1 MEIRHS
7 IIKNNYDIGG
17 NSMIKGKYIIL
28 TLIAISIVT
37 ALLIV
42 SCAGEGG
49 GDGGITAAFVFKDQA
64 SGEPISGIPMIING
78 ETKTTD
84 ASGRVSVST
93 DSGSM
98 LLEGCID
105 SESLIALGYAPV
117 GVNAYFFRFTVTG
130 SFTHTMFLW
139 PDTGPD
145 YFDISGDVVDK
156 EGGAFGSG
164 EISIYSADG
173 RRIGQG
179 SVGDS
184 YTGWIFDYPNNRGN
198 LYFIVSEADG
208 DTYYTV
214 KNVTGEGVYDLSYD
228 GTDITISGDAGD
240 ADEGYA
246 LLQLGEELYT
256 IGWFSP
262 VESAYSVAAPHR
274 GTDTIRL
281 VIYKQ
286 DIQEN
291 DFTHLSAETFTETAS
306 ADLAFASGS
315 TVDPSV
321 WNHELSWNDGTR
333 TLTWNEAGN
342 ATSYQIEFFTAAP
355 ETLAQVFLEG
365 TSFTVP
371 SYIDLTGLDHIS
383 IIPSWSQVNQAEAF
397 IRTSKRTVV
406 GTDIYY
412 LNLKDTIYV
421 GPL

>member
-1 MEIRHS
+1 M
-7 IIKNNYDIGG
+7 K
-17 NSMIKGKYIIL
+17 KGKYIVI

-42 SCAGEGG
+42 SCAGGG
-49 GDGGITAAFVFKDQA
+49 GDGGITASFVFKDEA

-84 ASGRVSVST
+84 ASGLVSVST
-93 DSGSM
+93 ESGSM

-105 SESLIALGYAPV
+105 GESLIALGYSPV
-117 GVNAYFFRFTVTG
+117 GVNAFFFRFTVTG

-139 PDTGPD
+139 PVSEPD
-145 YFDISGDVVDK
+145 YFYISGEVVDK

-173 RRIGQG
+173 RRVGQG

-184 YTGWIFDYPNNRGN
+184 YNGYICDYPNNRGN
-198 LYFIVSEADG
+198 LYFIVSEAEG

-214 KNVTGEGVYDLSYD
+214 KNVTGEGTYDLLYD
-228 GTDITISGDAGD
+228 GTDITLSGDAGD

-262 VESAYSVAAPHR
+262 VESAYSVTVPHR
-274 GTDTIRL
+274 GTDAIRL
-281 VIYKQ
+281 IIYKQ

-291 DFTHLSAETFTETAS
+291 DFTHLAAETFTATAS

-321 WNHELSWNDGTR
+321 WNHELSWNEGTR
-333 TLTWNEAGN
+333 TLTWNAAGN
-342 ATSYQIEFFTAAP
+342 ATCYEIEFFTAAS
-355 ETLAQVFLEG
+355 ENLATVFLEG
-365 TSFTVP
+365 TSFIVP

-383 IIPSWSQVNQAEAF
+383 IIPTWSQVNQAEVF
-397 IRTSKRTVV
+397 MRTSTRSAV
-406 GTDIYY
+406 GTNIYY
-412 LNLKDTIYV
+412 LNLQDTIYV
-421 GPL
+421 GPV

>member
-1 MEIRHS
+1 M
-7 IIKNNYDIGG
+7 KNR
-17 NSMIKGKYIIL
+17 KYIIIS
-28 TLIAISIVT
+28 LIAISIVT

-42 SCAGEGG
+42 SCAGGG
-49 GDGGITAAFVFKDQA
+49 GEEGGITAAFVFKDEA
-64 SGEPISGIPMIING
+64 SGEPISGIPIILNG

-93 DSGSM
+93 ESGSM

-105 SESLIALGYAPV
+105 GESLLALGYAPF
-117 GVNAYFFRFTVTG
+117 GVTAFFFRFTVTG

-139 PDTGPD
+139 PDSEPD
-145 YFDISGDVVDK
+145 YFYISGDVVDK

-173 RRIGQG
+173 RRVGQG

-184 YTGWIFDYPNNRGN
+184 YNGYVCDYPNNRGN
-198 LYFIVSEADG
+198 LYFIVSKDDV

-228 GTDITISGDAGD
+228 GTDITLSGDAGD
-240 ADEGYA
+240 ADWGYA

-262 VESAYSVAAPHR
+262 VESAYSVTVPHR
-274 GTDTIRL
+274 GTDAIRL
-281 VIYKQ
+281 IIYKQ

-291 DFTHLSAETFTETAS
+291 DFTHLAAETFTETAS

-321 WNHELSWNDGTR
+321 WNHELSWNEGTR

-342 ATSYQIEFFTAAP
+342 ATCYEIEFLTAAY
-355 ETLAQVFLEG
+355 EILAQGFLEG
-365 TSFTVP
+365 NSFTVP

-383 IIPSWSQVNQAEAF
+383 IIPTWSQVNQAEVF
-397 IRTSKRTVV
+397 MRTSTRAAV
-406 GTDIYY
+406 GTSIYY
-412 LNLKDTIYV
+412 LNLKYTIYI
-421 GPL
+421 GPV